1 MNSFVLEN
9 QDASSIDSFKFPS
22 QTSTQYHLFGLN
34 RMSKKVDLGGLPK
47 SVFSANF
54 DFSSTKEIL
63 PKKHPISLK
72 NKIAVLRNQMA
83 ATLASKKT
91 KRHNINKLNINLS
104 DIKNYER

>member
-1 MNSFVLEN
+1 MKEEIFVN
-9 QDASSIDSFKFPS
+9 A
-22 QTSTQYHLFGLN
+22 
-34 RMSKKVDLGGLPK
+34 VDNTAME
-47 SVFSANF
+47 SDEFDF

-104 DIKNYER
+104 AIKNYER